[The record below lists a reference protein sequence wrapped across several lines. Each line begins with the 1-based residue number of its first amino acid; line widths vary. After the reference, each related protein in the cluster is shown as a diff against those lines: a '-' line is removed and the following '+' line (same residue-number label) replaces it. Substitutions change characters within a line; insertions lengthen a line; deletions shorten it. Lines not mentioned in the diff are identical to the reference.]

1 MALSEIQERLRAKVA
16 EIPYRVL
23 RDPVMPEDHNL
34 QTEAIQIQVEFNDGA
49 IIEFGNLGNRLSVV
63 EADVSDLKTRVT
75 DLETEVAYKVD
86 KRGDVMTGNLT
97 IKKPTPELILEGEEV
112 DGRKVS
118 IREDAGWVEFY
129 DYELADVLVGIDM
142 TTGDIQTKGGI
153 ACEDAR
159 TFNVIPRVD
168 AAFDLGSSEF
178 RFRNLFLSGVGDI
191 RFLSV
196 YRLQSGLIPDTD
208 ATFSLGSSTL
218 RFRDLYLSGI
228 AYMNK
233 LSTEYVAGTLKPDT
247 DAYYSL
253 GTAAYRW
260 LNLHLSGGASIGG
273 DVNCEGS
280 VIAGVRV
287 YSYGPVRAAGNRFLA
302 TDSPTGEFLYA
313 GLQSRTSDGYDVFW
327 CPTEYDGAITSAYGQ
342 IGTETY
348 YWWAFVSN
356 YSIYKSSYTFACDP
370 ALADTPVEAAFK
382 SFAEARR
389 FIEEEGLKPL
399 YHMPLV
405 FDKQA
410 KRYRVRC
417 PVCGELFNTIDE
429 RTHPEHWPEFKRRY
443 FRETSKLVDALCVTV
458 VELAKRVEALEVKL
472 ARLSEAL
479 R

>member
-75 DLETEVAYKVD
+75 DLETEITYKVD

-97 IKKPTPELILEGEEV
+97 IKKATPELILEGEEV

-129 DYELADVLVGIDM
+129 DYELG
-142 TTGDIQTKGGI
+142 
-153 ACEDAR
+153 
-159 TFNVIPRVD
+159 
-168 AAFDLGSSEF
+168 
-178 RFRNLFLSGVGDI
+178 
-191 RFLSV
+191 
-196 YRLQSGLIPDTD
+196 
-208 ATFSLGSSTL
+208 
-218 RFRDLYLSGI
+218 DLYLSGI